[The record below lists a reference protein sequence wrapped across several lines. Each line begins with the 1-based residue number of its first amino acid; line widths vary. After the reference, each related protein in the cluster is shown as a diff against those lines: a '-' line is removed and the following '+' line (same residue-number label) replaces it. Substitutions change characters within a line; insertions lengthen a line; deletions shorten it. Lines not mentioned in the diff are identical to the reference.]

1 MHNILKITWL
11 HLFPGLL
18 ITLLYVLLAPVVNAA
33 GYPSLMAG
41 MIAFLLV
48 ILPFEWFYLLAKGKQ
63 VSGRYSL
70 SAVLPTQPV
79 PLKKRILAISGGILA
94 IVFIAGGMQFF
105 DTSIKEALEQ
115 WLPKW
120 YFFDEDYKSGYTKE
134 AIIVT
139 AGLRI
144 VVYGFIIP
152 IVEEQYFRGYL
163 LPKIPATGV
172 KAPMAGS
179 ILFALYHFWQPWN
192 YPSLLLISGV
202 LVFTAWHFKNYKI
215 SLYIHLIINLLGSI
229 AFFLLVSKP

>member
-1 MHNILKITWL
+1 MHNIVKTTWL

-18 ITLLYVLLAPVVNAA
+18 ITLLYVLLAPTVNAA
-33 GYPSLMAG
+33 GYPSLMAL

-48 ILPFEWFYLLAKGKQ
+48 IIPFEWYYLLAKGKQ
-63 VSGRYSL
+63 ISGRYSL
-70 SAVLPTQPV
+70 SDVLLTQPV
-79 PLKKRILAISGGILA
+79 PLKKRILSISGGILA
-94 IVFIAGGMQFF
+94 IVLIAGGTQFF

-120 YFFDEDYKSGYTKE
+120 YFFDEDYKNAYTKD
-134 AIIVT
+134 AIVVT
-139 AGLRI
+139 AALR
-144 VVYGFIIP
+144 VVVDGIIIP

-192 YPSLLLISGV
+192 YLSLLLISGV
-202 LVFTAWHFKNYKI
+202 LAFSAWHFKNYKI

-229 AFFLLVSKP
+229 AFLLLVNKS